1 MFQLSSPSQFYNIH
15 SVCFYWFSFK
25 G

>member
-1 MFQLSSPSQFYNIH
+1 MFQLSSPSQFYNIQ